1 METFK
6 AKLLYDTRQIKRLHK
21 KFLEL
26 EAAPS
31 DDTMMTFL
39 VELEGVKYTLKK
51 NGLYSSMQKEDFDF
65 HEKQREIDELQVQLQ
80 KRIAHKELEKEYD
93 HVARQINKIYSRDH
107 TQKNMELLKEEIA
120 AFMSQ
125 IESVDEQIQRVSS
138 LYQKMNLGLLEIEK
152 ELYIDRYVYFT

>member
-26 EAAPS
+26 EAAPA
-31 DDTMMTFL
+31 DATLMNFL

-51 NGLYSSMQKEDFDF
+51 NGLYSTMEKEDIDI
-65 HEKQREIDELQVQLQ
+65 HQKQREIDELQVQLQ

-93 HVARQINKIYSRDH
+93 HIARQINKIYSREH
-107 TQKNMELLKEEIA
+107 TQRNMELLKEEIA
-120 AFMSQ
+120 TFMSQ
-125 IESVDEQIQRVSS
+125 IESVDEQIQRVSA

-152 ELYIDRYVYFT
+152 ELYIDRYSNLI